1 MIYII
6 EFLTKLL
13 DLFVTQSVKQEHK
26 RQQDEHEQI
35 ASNPRDLFDDGVLN
49 GSDSANKSTDP
60 TISEA

>member
-13 DLFVTQSVKQEHK
+13 DLFLTQSVKQEHK
-26 RQQDEHEQI
+26 QQQAEHEQI

-49 GSDSANKSTDP
+49 GSDTAVKSTDP
-60 TISEA
+60 TIPKA

>member
-13 DLFVTQSVKQEHK
+13 DLFLTQSIKQEHV

-35 ASNPRDLFDDGVLN
+35 ANNPRDLFDDGVLN
-49 GSDSANKSTDP
+49 GSDTASKNTNTTVPKA
-60 TISEA
+60 